1 MIRLFHAIAISV
13 VCALTVFAQGAPQV
27 TTATSRSHVE
37 RFSTPE
43 TRAGKA
49 EAETNAKLAVNPND
63 TDALNL
69 RAAARV
75 RFGRYAEAYED
86 LRRAVALKPN
96 NSEYQANLGYVLW
109 KLGRS
114 DEAMSAERVA
124 LKLDEK
130 NVMAHHQLGRFLL
143 RTGEAKQLAE
153 AATHLRRALE
163 LDPRQYD
170 VRFELIAV
178 YRALG
183 STAEA
188 STQLDFLWDARPSD
202 PRVFYMSALLASDR
216 GDLQAAIKDFQA
228 ALHRDPTLLGAWQ
241 DLGLAYVKL
250 TRWSE
255 AVETFAE
262 LARRDAAAVDAAY
275 LHALAL
281 FNAGRASDAEREVR
295 RALRINAGAAE
306 AHTLLG
312 VILAARGNANAEA
325 IEVLSQA
332 VALNPNSFDAHFYF
346 GRTLYA
352 TKDYAGAVSE
362 LRSAVGLN
370 PLHAEARFFLGTALE
385 SAGESGAA
393 MAEYRELVKMDPES
407 AIGLLG
413 LGALLLKQGKTEEA
427 ISALERSTSLDPR
440 NFEASWA
447 LGRAFT
453 LSARYSEAVE
463 VFKTAVALAPYR
475 ADAHYQLGLVLRRLG
490 RTEEAEREFALVEKL
505 NTEFRTS
512 TAPR

>member
-1 MIRLFHAIAISV
+1 
-13 VCALTVFAQGAPQV
+13 
-27 TTATSRSHVE
+27 
-37 RFSTPE
+37 
-43 TRAGKA
+43 
-49 EAETNAKLAVNPND
+49 
-63 TDALNL
+63 
-69 RAAARV
+69 
-75 RFGRYAEAYED
+75 
-86 LRRAVALKPN
+86 
-96 NSEYQANLGYVLW
+96 
-109 KLGRS
+109 
-114 DEAMSAERVA
+114 
-124 LKLDEK
+124 
-130 NVMAHHQLGRFLL
+130 
-143 RTGEAKQLAE
+143 
-153 AATHLRRALE
+153 
-163 LDPRQYD
+163 
-170 VRFELIAV
+170 
-178 YRALG
+178 
-183 STAEA
+183 
-188 STQLDFLWDARPSD
+188 
-202 PRVFYMSALLASDR
+202 
-216 GDLQAAIKDFQA
+216 
-228 ALHRDPTLLGAWQ
+228 LHRDPTLLGAWQ

-325 IEVLSQA
+325 LEVLSQA

-352 TKDYAGAVSE
+352 TKDYTGAVSQ

-407 AIGLLG
+407 AIGLVG

-427 ISALERSTSLDPR
+427 ISALERSTSLDPK
-440 NFEASWA
+440 NFEAKWV

-453 LSARYSEAVE
+453 LSARYSEAVD
-463 VFKTAVALAPYR
+463 VFKTAVDLAPYR
-475 ADAHYQLGLVLRRLG
+475 ADAHYQLGLALRRLG

>member
-1 MIRLFHAIAISV
+1 MTRLLQLITV
-13 VCALTVFAQGAPQV
+13 ALVYAAPAFAQGA
-27 TTATSRSHVE
+27 ATKVAVPARSHVE

-43 TRAGKA
+43 SRAERV
-49 EAETNAKLAVNPND
+49 EAETNAKLAVNPSD
-63 TDALNL
+63 TEALNL

-86 LRRAVALKPN
+86 LRRAVSLKPG

-114 DEAMSAERVA
+114 DEAVSAERVA

-130 NVMAHHQLGRFLL
+130 NLMAHHQLGRFLL
-143 RTGEAKQLAE
+143 RMGEPKQLAE
-153 AATHLRRALE
+153 APIHLRRALE

-170 VRFELIAV
+170 VRFELIAA

-183 STAEA
+183 SKAEA

-216 GDLQAAIKDFQA
+216 GDLPAAIKDFKA

-241 DLGLAYVKL
+241 DLGLAYIKL
-250 TRWSE
+250 TRWPE

-262 LARRDAAAVDAAY
+262 LTRRDADAVDAAY

-281 FNAGRASDAEREVR
+281 FNNGRATDAEREVR

-312 VILAARGNANAEA
+312 VILASRGSASAEA
-325 IEVLSQA
+325 LEALSQA
-332 VALNPNSFDAHFYF
+332 IALNPNSFDAHFYA
-346 GRTLYA
+346 GRVLYA
-352 TKDYAGAVSE
+352 TKDYTGSVKE
-362 LRSAVGLN
+362 LRYAVRLD
-370 PLHAEARFFLGTALE
+370 LRHAEARFFLGTALE
-385 SAGESGAA
+385 AVGDSGAA
-393 MAEYRELVKMDPES
+393 IAEYQELVKINAES
-407 AIGLLG
+407 AIGQLG

-427 ISALERSTSLDPR
+427 IIALKRSTSLEPKS
-440 NFEASWA
+440 FEAHWA
-447 LGRAFT
+447 MGRAFL
-453 LSARYSEAVE
+453 LSERFSEAAE
-463 VFKTAVALAPYR
+463 VLKIAVSIAPFR
-475 ADAHYQLGLVLRRLG
+475 ADAHYQLGLALRRLG
-490 RTEEAEREFALVEKL
+490 RTEEAAREFALVDKL

-512 TAPR
+512 TTPR

>member
-1 MIRLFHAIAISV
+1 MIRLFHLITTSL
-13 VCALTVFAQGAPQV
+13 VCAVSAFAQGAGPGV
-27 TTATSRSHVE
+27 AVPARSHVE
-37 RFSTPE
+37 RFSTRE
-43 TRAGKA
+43 TRA
-49 EAETNAKLAVNPND
+49 ERVETETNAKLAVNPND
-63 TDALNL
+63 TGALNL

-86 LRRAVALKPN
+86 LRRAVSLKPG

-114 DEAMSAERVA
+114 NEAVSAERVA
-124 LKLDEK
+124 LKLDE
-130 NVMAHHQLGRFLL
+130 NNFMAHHQLGRFLL

-163 LDPRQYD
+163 LNPRQYD
-170 VRFELIAV
+170 VRFELIAA

-216 GDLQAAIKDFQA
+216 GDLQAAIKDFKA

-250 TRWSE
+250 TRWPE

-262 LARRDAAAVDAAY
+262 LARRDVDAVDAAY

-281 FNAGRASDAEREVR
+281 FNAGRATDAEREVR

-312 VILAARGNANAEA
+312 IILAARGGASAEA
-325 IEVLSQA
+325 LEALSQA
-332 VALNPNSFDAHFYF
+332 VALNPNSFDAHFYI
-346 GRTLYA
+346 GRVLYA
-352 TKDYAGAVSE
+352 TKDYEGAVKE
-362 LRSAVGLN
+362 LRSAVRLN
-370 PLHAEARFFLGTALE
+370 LRHGEARFFLGTVLE
-385 SAGESGAA
+385 AMGESGAA
-393 MAEYRELVKMDPES
+393 MAEYQELVKIDAES
-407 AIGLLG
+407 AIGQLG
-413 LGALLLKQGKTEEA
+413 HGALLLKRGKTEEA
-427 ISALERSTSLDPR
+427 ITALKRSTSLDPKS
-440 NFEASWA
+440 FEAHWA
-447 LGRAFT
+447 LGRAFALT
-453 LSARYSEAVE
+453 ERFSEAAE
-463 VFKTAVALAPYR
+463 VLKTAVSLAPYR
-475 ADAHYQLGLVLRRLG
+475 ADAHYQLGLALRRLG
-490 RTEEAEREFALVEKL
+490 RAEEAAREFALVDKL